1 MLWGYPPLGATT
13 SPQPCPR
20 CRGTA
25 APRAAHTQEAPALAE
40 GCGGQE
46 GAGHRGA
53 ARWHPRPGSGKGWPC
68 GTRWRWHCHL
78 PQGHLHPE
86 DGDTATTSGGLPCLS
101 SSRHLLGCRSSQCPH
116 PLSPR
121 PLSPHR
127 ATPPP
132 CPIAPLSPCMSP
144 CHPISTP
151 SPCPQHHCMAASCSP
166 DDPWP
171 HPCPSTPVPVL
182 VPPSPSPSPCHPCPR
197 VTPTPPCR
205 ARRQHEAQHDLAR
218 SRRGLP
224 AGPRSPRGGGSSG
237 RGSAEPNK
245 AAGPP
250 APGHRDRD
258 RATWRPPP
266 AGQHK
271 PRPLFLLWEVL
282 PKATPPFWE
291 WAWPAPVTFH
301 PATRCRPLEATHP
314 RGSRCQRLPGQVV
327 KMSGSEPERPQF
339 LFVKAL
345 ASRGRLEAVT
355 QQMGYHPRYL
365 DSFLKTQ
372 HYLLHMDGPLPFDCR
387 HYIAIMAAARH
398 QCRYLVNLHVLQF
411 LRAGGDPQWLRG
423 LDFIPPKLRNLNEIN
438 KILAHRPWLI
448 TKEQRGVLCLGI
460 GEVLGTAAPAVSQ
473 WGWVGAVAPCSP
485 LTPRCPARVLQKLL
499 KISEWSWSLAELVHA
514 VVLLAHCH
522 ALASFVFGCGCEQE
536 EGPGGRGSLKA
547 SPPGNQCFCEAAT
560 GNGCSQELLRIN
572 RKRSLD
578 SCMELD
584 SLRERIQRIHVE
596 TEGREE
602 TRLLPPDREEDTI
615 GEVTGAANL
624 ACYMQDPDF
633 GYQDFARR
641 DEDQTQVFRVQD
653 YSWEDHGFSLVNRL
667 YSDIGHLL
675 DEKFR
680 MVGGLQSSAMAKRQ
694 GCEPSVF
701 KRGIWNYIHCMF
713 GIRYDDYDYAEV
725 NHLLE
730 RMLKVY
736 IKTVTCYPEKTNPEM
751 FDRFWKQFKHSEKVH
766 VNLLILEARMQAE
779 LLYALQAITQYMVS

>member
-1 MLWGYPPLGATT
+1 PGPLPAPLRGCERCGQLGLAQPPGTPGRCARRPERRGFCLASPKTRPAAAPAGKAVRRVRGGRRRGARLRGLRVSRPAGQPGEGAVT
-13 SPQPCPR
+13 SPRQGF
-20 CRGTA
+20 RGRTNGAGVLAARAGRGGTSEPPSLCSRPSCGCQDIARPGTSPEQLSSSICASLLPVLRGCARVLPPPGHPEPAA
-25 APRAAHTQEAPALAE
+25 APSGLAGSLWE
-40 GCGGQE
+40 E
-46 GAGHRGA
+46 GAGRRGA
-53 ARWHPRPGSGKGWPC
+53 SPLQSPGGGGAAGLPAQSRALPPAGGEDVRQRARAPAVPLREGAGEPGAAGGGDPADGLPPALPRQ
-68 GTRWRWHCHL
+68 L
-78 PQGHLHPE
+78 PQDAALPAAHGRPAALRLPPLHRHHGEPPPPR
-86 DGDTATTSGGLPCLS
+86 GSCPGLP
-101 SSRHLLGCRSSQCPH
+101 
-116 PLSPR
+116 
-121 PLSPHR
+121 
-127 ATPPP
+127 
-132 CPIAPLSPCMSP
+132 
-144 CHPISTP
+144 
-151 SPCPQHHCMAASCSP
+151 
-166 DDPWP
+166 
-171 HPCPSTPVPVL
+171 V
-182 VPPSPSPSPCHPCPR
+182 
-197 VTPTPPCR
+197 PCR
-205 ARRQHEAQHDLAR
+205 AAGFPAEAKAGRPGGEADAR
-218 SRRGLP
+218 
-224 AGPRSPRGGGSSG
+224 GPRWLLAA
-237 RGSAEPNK
+237 RGSD
-245 AAGPP
+245 AA
-250 APGHRDRD
+250 
-258 RATWRPPP
+258 
-266 AGQHK
+266 
-271 PRPLFLLWEVL
+271 LL
-282 PKATPPFWE
+282 
-291 WAWPAPVTFH
+291 
-301 PATRCRPLEATHP
+301 
-314 RGSRCQRLPGQVV
+314 Q
-327 KMSGSEPERPQF
+327 
-339 LFVKAL
+339 
-345 ASRGRLEAVT
+345 
-355 QQMGYHPRYL
+355 
-365 DSFLKTQ
+365 
-372 HYLLHMDGPLPFDCR
+372 
-387 HYIAIMAAARH
+387 AAARH
-398 QCRYLVNLHVLQF
+398 HCRYLVNLHVLQF

-448 TKEQRGVLCLGI
+448 TKEHI
-460 GEVLGTAAPAVSQ
+460 E
-473 WGWVGAVAPCSP
+473 
-485 LTPRCPARVLQKLL
+485 KLL

-536 EGPGGRGSLKA
+536 EGPGGRGSLKP

-602 TRLLPPDREEDTI
+602 TRLLLPDREEDTD

>member
-1 MLWGYPPLGATT
+1 
-13 SPQPCPR
+13 
-20 CRGTA
+20 
-25 APRAAHTQEAPALAE
+25 
-40 GCGGQE
+40 
-46 GAGHRGA
+46 
-53 ARWHPRPGSGKGWPC
+53 
-68 GTRWRWHCHL
+68 
-78 PQGHLHPE
+78 
-86 DGDTATTSGGLPCLS
+86 
-101 SSRHLLGCRSSQCPH
+101 
-116 PLSPR
+116 
-121 PLSPHR
+121 
-127 ATPPP
+127 
-132 CPIAPLSPCMSP
+132 
-144 CHPISTP
+144 
-151 SPCPQHHCMAASCSP
+151 
-166 DDPWP
+166 
-171 HPCPSTPVPVL
+171 
-182 VPPSPSPSPCHPCPR
+182 
-197 VTPTPPCR
+197 
-205 ARRQHEAQHDLAR
+205 
-218 SRRGLP
+218 
-224 AGPRSPRGGGSSG
+224 
-237 RGSAEPNK
+237 
-245 AAGPP
+245 
-250 APGHRDRD
+250 
-258 RATWRPPP
+258 
-266 AGQHK
+266 
-271 PRPLFLLWEVL
+271 
-282 PKATPPFWE
+282 
-291 WAWPAPVTFH
+291 
-301 PATRCRPLEATHP
+301 
-314 RGSRCQRLPGQVV
+314 
-327 KMSGSEPERPQF
+327 MSGSEPERPQF

-448 TKEQRGVLCLGI
+448 TKEHI
-460 GEVLGTAAPAVSQ
+460 E
-473 WGWVGAVAPCSP
+473 
-485 LTPRCPARVLQKLL
+485 KLL

-560 GNGCSQELLRIN
+560 GNGSPCQRGAPGTASTGDPALAAWEQGQLSHPELPAVSPLSQIP
-572 RKRSLD
+572 
-578 SCMELD
+578 
-584 SLRERIQRIHVE
+584 V
-596 TEGREE
+596 
-602 TRLLPPDREEDTI
+602 

>member
-1 MLWGYPPLGATT
+1 M
-13 SPQPCPR
+13 
-20 CRGTA
+20 
-25 APRAAHTQEAPALAE
+25 
-40 GCGGQE
+40 
-46 GAGHRGA
+46 
-53 ARWHPRPGSGKGWPC
+53 
-68 GTRWRWHCHL
+68 
-78 PQGHLHPE
+78 
-86 DGDTATTSGGLPCLS
+86 
-101 SSRHLLGCRSSQCPH
+101 
-116 PLSPR
+116 
-121 PLSPHR
+121 
-127 ATPPP
+127 
-132 CPIAPLSPCMSP
+132 IV
-144 CHPISTP
+144 
-151 SPCPQHHCMAASCSP
+151 CPQS
-166 DDPWP
+166 
-171 HPCPSTPVPVL
+171 V
-182 VPPSPSPSPCHPCPR
+182 
-197 VTPTPPCR
+197 
-205 ARRQHEAQHDLAR
+205 E
-218 SRRGLP
+218 
-224 AGPRSPRGGGSSG
+224 
-237 RGSAEPNK
+237 
-245 AAGPP
+245 
-250 APGHRDRD
+250 
-258 RATWRPPP
+258 
-266 AGQHK
+266 
-271 PRPLFLLWEVL
+271 
-282 PKATPPFWE
+282 
-291 WAWPAPVTFH
+291 
-301 PATRCRPLEATHP
+301 HP

-327 KMSGSEPERPQF
+327 KMSGSDSERPQF
-339 LFVKAL
+339 LFVKVL

-355 QQMGYHPRYL
+355 QQMGYHPQYL

-372 HYLLHMDGPLPFDCR
+372 HYLMHMDGPLPFDCR

-448 TKEQRGVLCLGI
+448 TKEHI
-460 GEVLGTAAPAVSQ
+460 E
-473 WGWVGAVAPCSP
+473 
-485 LTPRCPARVLQKLL
+485 KLL

-522 ALASFVFGCGCEQE
+522 ALASFVFGCGCEQD
-536 EGPGGRGSLKA
+536 EGPGGRGSLKPL
-547 SPPGNQCFCEAAT
+547 SPGNQCFCEATA

-584 SLRERIQRIHVE
+584 SLRERVQRIHLE

-602 TRLLPPDREEDTI
+602 TRLLQQDREEDTD
-615 GEVTGAANL
+615 GEVTSAANL

-680 MVGGLQSSAMAKRQ
+680 MVDGLQSSAMAKRQ

-725 NHLLE
+725 NQLLE

-736 IKTVTCYPEKTNPEM
+736 IKTVTCYPEKTNSEM

-779 LLYALQAITQYMVS
+779 LLYALQAITQYMIS